1 MTLSSLSS
9 IAIVGARGGM
19 GQLFAV
25 RCREAGLE
33 VRELGRPLTPKK
45 VAEAVTGA
53 DVVLLSVPV
62 TATGEVAR
70 CVAPAMKQ
78 GAILA
83 DVGSVKV
90 LPVQDM
96 LSAYGGPVVGTHPL
110 FGPNPAAGEKTGE
123 DGRAEALRVAV
134 MPGCPGR
141 DDEALEAVEELMRRL
156 GFVTFRTD
164 PHEHDRAMA
173 FVQGL
178 NFVTTVAYLAAQ
190 QNAGGIEKFITPS
203 FTRRLEA
210 ARKLILEDAGL
221 FGVLFEANPHSQEAV
236 RTYRNYLNVAA
247 GGDVDLLAKRA
258 AGWWNR
264 ETHAKDAS

>member
-1 MTLSSLSS
+1 MNSPSISS

-19 GQLFAV
+19 GRLFAA
-25 RCREAGLE
+25 RCRAAGLA
-33 VRELGRPLTPKK
+33 VREMGRPLTPEK
-45 VAEAVTGA
+45 VAEAVAGA
-53 DVVLLSVPV
+53 DMVLLSVPV
-62 TATGEVAR
+62 TATGDVAR
-70 CVAPAMKQ
+70 CVAPHMKK

-90 LPVQDM
+90 MPVQDM

-110 FGPNPAAGEKTGE
+110 FGPNPAAGERTGPE
-123 DGRAEALRVAV
+123 GEGQSLRVAV
-134 MPGCPGR
+134 MAGCPGR
-141 DDEALEAVEELMRRL
+141 DEAALVAVERLMERL
-156 GFVTFRTD
+156 GFTTFRTD

-190 QNAGGIEKFITPS
+190 QNAGEIEKFITPS

-258 AGWWNR
+258 AAWWNR
-264 ETHAKDAS
+264 ETAAKDAS

>member
-1 MTLSSLSS
+1 MTISS

-19 GQLFAV
+19 GRLFAT
-25 RCREAGLE
+25 RCRGAGLD
-33 VRELGRPLTPKK
+33 VRELDRPLTPHK
-45 VAEAVTGA
+45 VAAAVAGA

-62 TATGEVAR
+62 TVTGDVAGL
-70 CVAPAMKQ
+70 VAPAMKQ

-96 LSAYGGPVVGTHPL
+96 LSAYAGPVVGTHPL
-110 FGPNPAAGEKTGE
+110 FGPNPAAGEKMGA

-141 DDEALEAVEELMRRL
+141 DEAATTAVEALMERL
-156 GFVTFRTD
+156 GFATFRTD

-190 QNAGGIEKFITPS
+190 QNAGDIEKFITPS
-203 FTRRLEA
+203 FMRRLDA
-210 ARKLILEDAGL
+210 AKKLILEDAGL

-236 RTYRNYLNVAA
+236 RTYRNFLNVAA
-247 GGDVDLLAKRA
+247 GGDVDLLAARA
-258 AGWWNR
+258 ATWWNKEPFR
-264 ETHAKDAS
+264 KDAS

>member
-1 MTLSSLSS
+1 MTLPISS

-19 GQLFAV
+19 GRLFV
-25 RCREAGLE
+25 SRCREAGLD
-33 VRELGRPLTPKK
+33 VRELDRPLTPEK
-45 VAEAVTGA
+45 VAAAVDGA

-62 TATGEVAR
+62 TVTGDVAR
-70 CVAPAMKQ
+70 CVAPAMKP

-96 LSAYGGPVVGTHPL
+96 LSAYQGPVVGTHPL
-110 FGPNPAAGEKTGE
+110 FGPNPATGEKTGA
-123 DGRAEALRVAV
+123 DGTAEALRVAV

-141 DDEALEAVEELMRRL
+141 DEAAAQAVENFMEAL
-156 GFVTFRTD
+156 GFVAFRTD

-190 QNAGGIEKFITPS
+190 QNAGDIEKFITPS
-203 FTRRLEA
+203 FTRRLA
-210 ARKLILEDAGL
+210 AAKKLILEDAGL

-236 RTYRNYLNVAA
+236 RTYRNFLNVAA
-247 GGDVDLLAKRA
+247 GGDVDLLATRA
-258 AGWWNR
+258 AAWWSR
-264 ETHAKDAS
+264 EPSAKDAS